1 PGKDPCHVRLPEM
14 TADEFAE
21 DVAIVGRHG
30 EIAAFKKL
38 LFFEAGPFSVNLPA
52 LDGAPDDH
60 HEAAMTVIG
69 STVAVFLDGAA
80 EFGHRDENN
89 IFHSIAHSL
98 AERGNTIRELAQKC
112 RELHRL
118 VPVVIPTSNIGKSHF
133 DARVGFDQTREL
145 LQIASE
151 LSRLTIFRNAGKSG
165 RAGRRW
171 RCVLWGILD
180 GLDDLH
186 RFEGILAGPADRC
199 V

>member
-1 PGKDPCHVRLPEM
+1 M
-14 TADEFAE
+14 TADEFVE

-52 LDGAPDDH
+52 LDGASDDH

-89 IFHSIAHSL
+89 IFHSIAHIL
-98 AERGNTIRELAQKC
+98 AERGNTIREPAQKWK
-112 RELHRL
+112 ELHRL
-118 VPVVIPTSNIGKSHF
+118 VPVVIPTSNISKSRFNAH
-133 DARVGFDQTREL
+133 AGFDQSREL

-151 LSRLTIFRNAGKSG
+151 LSRFGQ
-165 RAGRRW
+165 
-171 RCVLWGILD
+171 CVLCD
-180 GLDDLH
+180 AN
-186 RFEGILAGPADRC
+186 EQN
-199 V
+199 